1 MNNISQVTNHIRG
14 KLEASGAPDM
24 QRRVLTPI
32 PLKNGALMFT
42 DSDKKVWRCFLF
54 IPDHKTYD
62 RAVSENQVFEGG
74 KAYGKFLNQLSDL
87 PAKNLGETI
96 RGFHDMEMRIRQFED
111 ACKNGVKERI
121 SETAGDIKLLKD
133 RTEEMVKIQKLG
145 REGKIT
151 TRIVHH
157 DTKINNVL
165 FDENDKGLCVID
177 LDTVMPGFI
186 HDDFGDSIRTFTNT
200 GEEDDKN
207 PDNVSINM
215 NYFKAYAEGFLGETR
230 NMLNA
235 IEKDHLALS
244 ARALTYM
251 QCLRFLTD
259 YLNGDIYYH
268 VIHET
273 HNLQRTKA
281 QIKLLLSMEE
291 HYDEMKSI
299 VSRLA

>member
-1 MNNISQVTNHIRG
+1 
-14 KLEASGAPDM
+14 
-24 QRRVLTPI
+24 
-32 PLKNGALMFT
+32 
-42 DSDKKVWRCFLF
+42 
-54 IPDHKTYD
+54 
-62 RAVSENQVFEGG
+62 
-74 KAYGKFLNQLSDL
+74 
-87 PAKNLGETI
+87 
-96 RGFHDMEMRIRQFED
+96 MEMRIRQFED

-207 PDNVSINM
+207 PDHVSINM
-215 NYFKAYAEGFLGETR
+215 NYFKSYAEGFLGETR

-235 IEKDHLALS
+235 AEKDHLALS

-268 VIHET
+268 VNHET

-281 QIKLLLSMEE
+281 QIKLLVSMEE